1 MDMLP
6 IRRAILSVTDKSG
19 LDEFARFLQESGVEL
34 VSTGGTRKKL
44 LQAGLKV
51 RSVSDVTGFPEILGG
66 RVKTLHPHV
75 HAGILASKDDPA
87 HMQTMKDL
95 RLAPFDLV
103 CVNLYNFAEAVR
115 QSLENSRFIRER
127 SRGRTRRPSI
137 SKPPLQR
144 SICRSLIAPRCKR
157 LKGTDARLRPLA
169 DQKANHILDQPD
181 LRKFHPNRKIDP
193 RDETEIDERIAPDQ
207 VVERINVA
215 AEAFHEKRHLPS
227 VIE

>member
-95 RLAPFDLV
+95 RLGPFDLI

-115 QSLENSRFIRER
+115 QTLEDRQAVEQIDIGGPTMLRAAAKNFHSVAVLPAPEHYAECMREMRENGGALSLPFRKRMAGLTFELTSGYDHMIAAYLNR
-127 SRGRTRRPSI
+127 S
-137 SKPPLQR
+137 
-144 SICRSLIAPRCKR
+144 
-157 LKGTDARLRPLA
+157 
-169 DQKANHILDQPD
+169 
-181 LRKFHPNRKIDP
+181 
-193 RDETEIDERIAPDQ
+193 
-207 VVERINVA
+207 
-215 AEAFHEKRHLPS
+215 
-227 VIE
+227 